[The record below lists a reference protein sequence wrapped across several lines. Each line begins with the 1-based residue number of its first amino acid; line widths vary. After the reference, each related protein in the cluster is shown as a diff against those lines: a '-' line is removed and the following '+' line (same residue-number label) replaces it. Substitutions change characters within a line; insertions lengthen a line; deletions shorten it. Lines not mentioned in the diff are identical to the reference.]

1 MPENTQESVPPVAP
15 PPARPRKG
23 GGAKVMLVVLI
34 VLGLAG
40 VIVYLL
46 SLLNSKKFFLVPEGG
61 ELVVKKGIFF
71 PMGSE
76 RYQPQDPKLA
86 TLYSPI
92 DLPDELKHAGPI
104 EFADLPS
111 LNRELGNHMI
121 KFSSKL
127 VFSEEPAQYQKGR
140 TYLVRV
146 GSLQGLDAR
155 QLQSI
160 QGLNA
165 DVDYIEAKMA
175 YLGVEQTLERAL
187 KKFKQA
193 ETFGT
198 GRFADA
204 KEWILK
210 IQVLLEAIRVTK
222 AGGVIT
228 TEEKPV
234 EEEVALPPPAPKP
247 KVHTVRKP
255 KPKPE
260 TKKPVEPSWRTKKA
274 NPQDGI

>member
-1 MPENTQESVPPVAP
+1 
-15 PPARPRKG
+15 
-23 GGAKVMLVVLI
+23 MLVVLI

-76 RYQPQDPKLA
+76 RYQPKDPKLA
-86 TLYSPI
+86 SLYSPI
-92 DLPDELKHAGPI
+92 DLPEELRHAGPI
-104 EFADLPS
+104 EFEDLPS
-111 LNRELGNHMI
+111 LNRDFGNYMI
-121 KFSSKL
+121 KFANKL
-127 VFSEEPAQYQKGR
+127 VFSKEEALYQKGR
-140 TYLVRV
+140 RYLERV
-146 GSLQGLDAR
+146 GTMQGLDAK
-155 QLQSI
+155 QMQSI

-165 DVDYIEAKMA
+165 DVDYIEAKRA
-175 YLGVEQTLERAL
+175 YLSVEHTLERAL

-204 KEWILK
+204 VEWIKK

-222 AGGVIT
+222 AGGIVT
-228 TEEKPV
+228 MQEKP
-234 EEEVALPPPAPKP
+234 EEEPPPPPPKP
-247 KVHTVRKP
+247 KPRKVRKP
-255 KPKPE
+255 KPKP
-260 TKKPVEPSWRTKKA
+260 KPEEAEESKPEPSWRTKEA
-274 NPQDGI
+274 DPQDGI